1 MKLFRRNVR
10 FVVPRFQ
17 RPYVWSKELNWE
29 PLWDDVLAVLENV
42 GATEDAPAHFLG
54 AVVLDHQRGPY
65 GTTEV
70 RQVIDGQQR
79 LSTLQLLLSAA
90 RDVATEMNLPERYVT
105 SLRRMTLNE
114 DEMSDDPDD
123 AYKVWP
129 TNADR
134 MPFRDAVGSASSTG
148 SGSVAGCSIPSRPP
162 TSSKSGA

>member
-29 PLWDDVLAVLENV
+29 PLWDDVLAVMENIG
-42 GATEDAPAHFLG
+42 GAEDAPAHFLG
-54 AVVLDHQRGPY
+54 AVVLDHQRAPY

-79 LSTLQLLLSAA
+79 LSTLQLLLAAA
-90 RDVATEMNLPERYVT
+90 RDVAIGLNLPERYVT
-105 SLRRMTLNE
+105 SLRRMTLND
-114 DEMSDDPDD
+114 DEMSVDPDD
-123 AYKVWP
+123 TYKVWP

-134 MPFRDAVGSASSTG
+134 IPFRDAMGAGSRDGVWALH
-148 SGSVAGCSIPSRPP
+148 SGVQSDG
-162 TSSKSGA
+162 KH